1 MACRIIKDWRNEIV
15 TVYTENGEE
24 SQLYKEL
31 SRSGLAR
38 FGVSP
43 GQYKMSNKKRKKV
56 RQVKEKALE
65 LYATKDTQL
74 FKDWLS
80 TVENV
85 QRDSNN
91 EVDSKHLYDY
101 ASHMAA
107 EQAVESVTNQTDNS
121 IVRSLSN
128 ILNIEDEFIQNN
140 RPVLVEYLN
149 KQLPG
154 VDFTI
159 QSNGNITALN
169 PNILSSSY
177 DAVTVEAVFNKL
189 PAIIENLQSVETK
202 LTALGNRLGIQVK
215 YDDQVQYTK
224 KDGTKATV
232 KSTANSYLKLINI
245 SKGADIKNL
254 TEEMAHIVVDSLE
267 AANNPLFAA
276 MYNNIHK
283 HKIYDEVYDAYVTLY
298 GNDTRMIKKEA
309 MAQAIMQTII
319 NDSMITDDVFDS
331 RLRRWWNKVMEF
343 LSTLFSRIFM
353 DPYVKTSHLML
364 EDAVEQTDALINEYY
379 ARQEK
384 DPEATKEPE
393 QQAIQKTEKS
403 IQPLVEKL
411 KSHNDALRIE
421 AVRAEDYEGIA
432 PEMAQED
439 GKVDRYLGENDGIF
453 HGVTIIG
460 RPSDDTQKN
469 FIKKVGKNKALE
481 INNNPYN
488 VIKKQHGTE
497 GHKTLELISKAITS
511 NNKKAGIE
519 EARRLSPQYTK
530 GQFDKLQRAVEK
542 VHRIAQETE
551 DTIPGPKGKKPTILL
566 ENTIVN
572 SDSNPTLAGSVDV
585 LVIYSDNTAGIF
597 DWKFITPQRDPYVT
611 GYGASTRLAE
621 FPFLDKLD
629 GYDIQIGHYKT
640 MLTQNYNVSRI
651 RQSRIVPIHVR
662 FKYDKVNKEFT
673 NVVTL
678 LQEGT
683 DSQYLEH
690 LPVANELTNIA
701 TIDKLIDQQIRAR
714 RDKLISYQTAR
725 PQQRDK
731 LKLQIDKLTQNIQ
744 SLQVRHDVATTIEAG
759 VSLVN
764 EVNNRIDENDEILKD
779 GTINVKYIKTNELLD
794 MRERL
799 AFYDSI
805 MDAHDYMQLVKVNDK
820 KLYDKIKKLIEQH
833 AAAFGLTKTRIQ
845 MKLDERA
852 VELGKN
858 RGVQVNKLS
867 RELGFRSTQFLN
879 LSQIQE
885 PAFEALYKLVDQDNN
900 KTRRLTNE
908 LVEQVEMMQRALQED
923 SSLPNGVAVYDLIL
937 NPKTNNLQPKYK
949 KEFWE
954 SRTSALES
962 KDWKFFKKHY
972 TLKEDYKDL
981 LRHYKDLAFD
991 SIDLRYPD
999 TIDKEGKVVGK
1010 VQEKKRAAA
1019 KERWLKRYD
1028 VINHPET
1035 AWLNKSLYLIAELNE
1050 EIMED
1055 YITEE
1060 YSTIRNNVNLKNFY
1074 DFHVQKMLEFKKI
1087 LGAKYG
1093 HNFVGNIH
1101 RDILDSIFHG
1111 NLSASSLYESMMDG
1125 LQVREHNL
1133 MYGMRNLKTGE
1144 LKKSIP
1150 KLFLIPLKDA
1160 NDNVDPSL
1168 KSTDLG
1174 KSLILMG
1181 TAAYNYKHKSET
1193 LDEALTLEAMLQ
1205 NNSFGETMRTEAG
1218 DILQNLAGGFES
1230 RRTGTPAK
1238 NLEAFQKFM
1247 NYYWYGAK
1255 RSSKDVRRKIGQT
1268 TISTD
1273 RAIGAARNYLSL
1285 KYLGLAIVPGVA
1297 TYLGGR
1303 VNMMYQA
1310 IKGRHITKK
1319 GLREAT
1325 KRGYAM
1331 DDTYRAFAEH
1341 FEVYQSD
1348 LKMRKANDLS
1358 NNSATKILTH
1368 DNFFAPYRLADEAL
1382 DRDVLFSMSLNHGID
1397 ETGKIKRLSQL
1408 PEGAKSLVEL
1418 GTVTENKNWKKG
1430 SVMNKFNLKIE
1441 GLTDAEYMRFRNMSR
1456 KVSRLVKGSMSAEDV
1471 NLVNTSTLGQAMMQ
1485 FKNWMPGTMEARFGK
1500 LEFDNILESF
1510 EEGTWKSW
1518 SKDQIL
1524 MEGELQSYTALVA
1537 KNVMRLGWE
1546 IATFSPYHADE
1557 KKMRFHFD
1565 NYVNEMVLLGDEKF
1579 TNALTN
1585 PEQLEQ
1591 LYEDFVDMKRSNIKA
1606 FAAELRTV
1614 LLFLM
1619 SIMFI
1624 GGDFDD
1630 DGKADYRDTWLGRTL
1645 YRLLN
1650 RTYLEVGY
1658 YADLGEMQ
1666 RILTAPMPIVRF
1678 GVDLYRLFANTKDEI
1693 TDELF
1698 GENAPNDPTPWF
1710 YYGSDWAPGFNQ
1722 VGGFFEVFKQDKEK
1736 TR

>member
-1 MACRIIKDWRNEIV
+1 MACRIIRNNNNEIV
-15 TVYTENGEE
+15 TVYTENGQE
-24 SQLYKEL
+24 SQLYNEL
-31 SRSGLAR
+31 STSGTQR
-38 FGVSP
+38 FSNISP
-43 GQYKMSNKKRKKV
+43 K
-56 RQVKEKALE
+56 QVKEKALE

-85 QRDSNN
+85 ERDTNN
-91 EVDSKHLYDY
+91 EVSAKHLYDY
-101 ASHMAA
+101 ASHLAA
-107 EQAVESVTNQTDNS
+107 EEALNSISTETDNS
-121 IVRSLSN
+121 ILASLSN
-128 ILNIEDEFIQNN
+128 ILNIEDEFVQNN

-159 QSNGNITALN
+159 KNNGNITALN
-169 PNILSSSY
+169 PEALSTTY
-177 DAVTVEAVFNKL
+177 DAAVVETVFNKL

-202 LTALGNRLGIQVK
+202 LTQLGNRLGIQVK
-215 YDDQVQYTK
+215 FDDQVQYIK
-224 KDGTKATV
+224 KDGTRATV

-245 SKGADIKNL
+245 SKGADIRNL

-267 AANNPLFAA
+267 AANNPLFYS

-283 HKIYDEVYDAYVTLY
+283 HKIYDEVYDNYVDLY
-298 GNDTRMIKKEA
+298 SNDTHKIKKEA

-319 NDSMITDDVFDS
+319 NDSMITDNTFDS
-331 RLRRWWNKVMEF
+331 RFRRWWDKVMEF
-343 LSTLFSRIFM
+343 LSTLFSRIFL

-364 EDAVEQTDALINEYY
+364 EDAVEQTDVLINEYY
-379 ARQEK
+379 ARQEQ

-393 QQAIQKTEKS
+393 QQAIQKTEKD
-403 IQPLVEKL
+403 IQPLVDKL
-411 KSHNDALRIE
+411 KKHNDALTIE
-421 AVRAEDYEGIA
+421 SVRAEDYEGIA
-432 PEMAQED
+432 TEIAQED
-439 GKVDRYLGENDGIF
+439 GKIDRYRGVPNGPF
-453 HGVTIIG
+453 HGVTIVG
-460 RPSDDTQKN
+460 RPSDDTQKQ
-469 FIKKVGKNKALE
+469 FIKKVGKSKAIE
-481 INNNPYN
+481 INENPYN
-488 VIKKQHGTE
+488 IIKRTHGTE
-497 GHKTLELISKAITS
+497 GHKTLQLISEAILS
-511 NNKKAGIE
+511 NNKKAGIA
-519 EARRLSPQYTK
+519 EAKRLSPQYTK
-530 GQFDKLQRAVEK
+530 GQFDKLVRAVEK
-542 VHRIAQETE
+542 VHKIAQETE
-551 DTIPGPKGKKPTILL
+551 NTIPGPKGKKPTILL

-572 SDSNPTLAGSVDV
+572 SDNNPTVAGSVDV

-629 GYDIQIGHYKT
+629 SYDIQVGHYKN
-640 MLTQNYNVSRI
+640 MLTQNYGVSRI

-673 NVVTL
+673 DEVTL

-690 LPVANELTNIA
+690 LPVANELTNIQ
-701 TIDKLIDQQIRAR
+701 TIDNLIDKQIRQR
-714 RDKLISYQTAR
+714 RDKLIAYQTAR

-759 VSLVN
+759 VTLVN
-764 EVNNRIDENDEILKD
+764 EVNSRIDENQEVLPD
-779 GTINVKYIKTNELLD
+779 GTINVKYIKTSELLD

-799 AFYDSI
+799 AFFDSI
-805 MDAHDYMQLVKVNDK
+805 MEAHDYMKLVKVNDPTLYK
-820 KLYDKIKKLIEQH
+820 KIQTLIEKH

-852 VELGKN
+852 VDLGKQ
-858 RGVQVNKLS
+858 RGVQINKMS

-900 KTRRLTNE
+900 KTRKAVND
-908 LVEQVEMMQRALQED
+908 LVEEVELAQRALMED
-923 SSLPNGVAVYDLIL
+923 SSLPNGVSVYDLIL

-954 SRTSALES
+954 ARTTALES
-962 KDWKFFKKHY
+962 KDWKFFKNHY
-972 TLKEDYKDL
+972 KLKEDYKEL
-981 LRHYKDLAFD
+981 LKHYKDLAFD
-991 SIDLRYPD
+991 AIDLRYPD
-999 TIDKEGKVVGK
+999 TINEEGKVVGK

-1019 KERWLKRYD
+1019 KERWIKRYD

-1035 AWLNKSLYLIAELNE
+1035 AWLNKSLYLIAELNDEVME
-1050 EIMED
+1050 E

-1060 YSTIRNNVNLKNFY
+1060 YNTIRNNVNLKNFY
-1074 DFHVQKMLEFKKI
+1074 DLHVNKMLEFKKI

-1093 HNFVGNIH
+1093 HNFVGHIH

-1111 NLSASSLYESMMDG
+1111 NLTASSLYESMMDS

-1133 MYGMRNLKTGE
+1133 MYGQRDLKTGE

-1150 KLFLIPLKDA
+1150 KMYLIPLRDA
-1160 NDNVDPSL
+1160 NDNIDPTL
-1168 KSTDLG
+1168 KSKDLA
-1174 KSLILMG
+1174 KNLILMG

-1218 DILQNLAGGFES
+1218 EILQNLAGGFES
-1230 RRTGTPAK
+1230 RSTGTPAK
-1238 NLEAFQKFM
+1238 NLEAFQKFL

-1255 RSSKDVRRKIGQT
+1255 KSSKDVRRKIGKT

-1273 RAIGAARNYLSL
+1273 RAIGAARNYLAL
-1285 KYLGLAIVPGVA
+1285 KYLGLAVIPGVA

-1303 VNMMYQA
+1303 VNMYYQA

-1319 GLREAT
+1319 SLREAT
-1325 KRGYAM
+1325 KKGFSQ

-1348 LKMRKANDLS
+1348 LKFRKANDLS
-1358 NNSATKILTH
+1358 ANSATNIMTH
-1368 DNFFAPYRLADEAL
+1368 DNFFAPYRLADEGL
-1382 DRDVLFSMSLNHGID
+1382 DRNVLYAMALNHGID
-1397 ETGKIKRLSQL
+1397 ESGKIKRLSQL

-1418 GTVTENKNWKKG
+1418 ATVKSNKNWKKG
-1430 SVMNKFNLKIE
+1430 SVVNKFNLNIE
-1441 GLTDAEYMRFRNMSR
+1441 GLTEAEYMRFRNMSR
-1456 KVSRLVKGSMSAEDV
+1456 KVSRLVKGSMSNEDI

-1518 SKDQIL
+1518 SKDQIIL
-1524 MEGELQSYTALVA
+1524 EGELQSYTALVA

-1557 KKMRFHFD
+1557 KKMRYHFD
-1565 NYVNEMVLLGDEKF
+1565 NYVNEMVLLGDTKF
-1579 TNALTN
+1579 TNALAN
-1585 PEQLEQ
+1585 PEQLEA
-1591 LYEDFVDMKRSNIKA
+1591 LYEDFVDMKRNNIKT

-1619 SIMFI
+1619 SIMFF
-1624 GGDFDD
+1624 GGDYDD

-1658 YADLGEMQ
+1658 YADMGEMQ
-1666 RILTAPMPIVRF
+1666 RVLTAPMPIVRF
-1678 GVDLYRLFANTKDEI
+1678 GVDLYRLFANTKDELR
-1693 TDELF
+1693 DEIF

-1710 YYGSDWAPGFNQ
+1710 YYGSDWIPGFNQ